1 MKILVVTLSNLGDV
15 VLTLPVFQTLIQNF
29 PEAKIHVVAG
39 EGAVEVF
46 QQDPR
51 IERIIPYNRKIPWC
65 EKWRLLISVRHERYD
80 LIIDLRKSFLGLFGG
95 AKARNSYLDF
105 SKRTIHQAM
114 KHVRSLKGLTPGGQ
128 TPTVE
133 VEMSESFLKPN
144 THLIP
149 AVRKRRVVVAPGSKS
164 DIKKWPAEYFARLLD
179 KLSGGDDCEIV
190 FIGDSKDAEDI
201 KKIKGF
207 MKNESL
213 DLAGRTSFKELC
225 AWIKT
230 AELVITNDSAPLHI
244 ADSLKVSTLALFGP
258 TDPRKYGPRF
268 SRSLVARK
276 TLFCSP
282 CERPQ
287 CRYHH
292 ECLRELGPEEVYHKA
307 LQILSDEFQPRNLKV
322 LVVRLDRVGDVIL
335 SLPAVAAIRARFP
348 NATISV
354 MVRPYTQPLIEDHPL
369 VDEVIPYFY
378 EKGGRHRLGLGN
390 LRFIREIAKR
400 RFDIAFIL
408 HPSLRSNLVPFLAG
422 IPYRIGFRSHGPFL
436 LTKSV
441 VDRRSEG
448 LKHESDYTLDIVRA
462 FGIQLLP
469 EKKMSLPV
477 SSEDAQKVSRILE
490 QTPWGGNEGI
500 VAIHAGASC
509 PSKRWPKER
518 FLELAK
524 RIMKEM
530 PYRVAIVGGKEEAAL
545 GEYFRKEGERRLL
558 DLTGRLDLKELG
570 AFFKR
575 CEVLITND
583 SGPVHVAAAVGT
595 RTLCVFGRNQAGLSP
610 VRWKA
615 LGKNHEVI
623 QKDVGCVVC
632 LAHRCTIDFEC
643 LKAVEVEEVFS
654 RLEKM
659 LPKKTAGVV

>member
-29 PEAKIHVVAG
+29 PEAKIDVVVG
-39 EGAVEVF
+39 ERAAEVF

-51 IERIIPYNRKIPWC
+51 IERIIPYNRRIGWR
-65 EKWRLLISVRHERYD
+65 EKWRLLSSIRDERYD

-95 AKARNSYLDF
+95 AKARNFYLDF
-105 SKRTIHQAM
+105 SGKTVHQAV
-114 KHVRSLKGLTPGGQ
+114 KHIGSLENFVSEL
-128 TPTVE
+128 
-133 VEMSESFLKPN
+133 EMNESFLKPD
-144 THLIP
+144 TRLIP
-149 AVRKRRVVVAPGSKS
+149 AALKRRVVVAPGSKS
-164 DIKKWPAEYFARLLD
+164 DIKKWPAEYFAQVLD
-179 KLSGGDDCEIV
+179 QLSGSGDCEIV
-190 FIGDSKDAEDI
+190 FIGDLKDADDV
-201 KKIKGF
+201 KKIKGL
-207 MKNESL
+207 MTHESL

-244 ADSLKVSTLALFGP
+244 ADSLKVPVLAIFGP

-268 SRSLVARK
+268 SQSLVARK

-282 CERPQ
+282 CEKPQ

-292 ECLRELGPEEVYHKA
+292 ECLRELGPEEVYQKA

-335 SLPAVAAIRARFP
+335 SLPAVAAIRERFP
-348 NATISV
+348 NAMISV
-354 MVRPYTQPLIEDHPL
+354 MVRPYTQALIEGHPL
-369 VDEVIPYFY
+369 VDETIPYFY
-378 EKGGRHRLGLGN
+378 EKGGRHRGLGN

-422 IPYRIGFRSHGPFL
+422 IPYRIGFRSHAPFF

-441 VDRRSEG
+441 VDRRAEG

-462 FGIQLLP
+462 FGIRSLP

-477 SSEDAQKVSRILE
+477 SPEEARKVSGILE

-530 PYRVAIVGGKEEAAL
+530 PYRVAIVGGKEEVEL
-545 GEYFRKEGERRLL
+545 GAYFRKEGGPRLL
-558 DLTGRLDLKELG
+558 DLTGRLDLKELA

-575 CEVLITND
+575 CEALITND

-595 RTLCVFGRNQAGLSP
+595 RTLCIFGRNQAGLSP